1 MIITRIGGGLGNQMF
16 QYATARALAL
26 RNKTDLKLDIYD
38 IIDKTPGHYLVDRDF
53 GLGLLMAPIDFAS
66 LADFGRAVVKPNN
79 LITRFRLR
87 CQKELLKRNSYYEVE
102 HLFMPDLLEVKLKNA
117 FLLGSWQDERY
128 FKNYRDTI
136 MEDFAMRGTYHSEY
150 LEPIVS
156 SESVCLNVR
165 RTDFV
170 EISAERDFRIECNE
184 QYYRQAVDVI
194 LEQHKGIRIFGFSD
208 DVEWC
213 EQNLKLQKK
222 VTWVPHTEAGVKFGR
237 YFWLMRQCKHFIIPN
252 SSFAWWA
259 AWLSESRDKIVVCP
273 KQWYHDPSRQLEGL
287 LPDDW
292 ILL

>member
-117 FLLGSWQDERY
+117 FLKD
-128 FKNYRDTI
+128 
-136 MEDFAMRGTYHSEY
+136 
-150 LEPIVS
+150 
-156 SESVCLNVR
+156 
-165 RTDFV
+165 
-170 EISAERDFRIECNE
+170 
-184 QYYRQAVDVI
+184 
-194 LEQHKGIRIFGFSD
+194 
-208 DVEWC
+208 
-213 EQNLKLQKK
+213 
-222 VTWVPHTEAGVKFGR
+222 
-237 YFWLMRQCKHFIIPN
+237 
-252 SSFAWWA
+252 
-259 AWLSESRDKIVVCP
+259 
-273 KQWYHDPSRQLEGL
+273 
-287 LPDDW
+287 
-292 ILL
+292 